1 MYCEICAQP
10 QYQPKTSTPADK
22 LESRQ
27 SACWPTT
34 NPPKFDWGECGYSLT
49 RCRLRTLR
57 TIEELWNSSMRT
69 KVCQTQTLQNKNNI
83 GLWNTTERVQPK
95 LSKSPE
101 IAQAKEKAYLT
112 QFYAGTQKKKMVGFD
127 PFHNFSA
134 PHQLLR
140 LIKNAPRTVKHTH
153 PSHILCIS
161 FDMHIIK
168 RRKNWWERQM
178 EQLDI
183 LQIILWIVST
193 WGTHARLTKRKAS
206 IPCDSS
212 IDPYNA
218 KSSMDSKKL
227 HWLSRHMSQFVQS
240 TYLMFHL
247 KLNRSAS

>member
-1 MYCEICAQP
+1 MHNPSISQKHLH
-10 QYQPKTSTPADK
+10 QQTSLRVDNQLADQQQIHQN
-22 LESRQ
+22 LTEVSV
-27 SACWPTT
+27 ATVWP
-34 NPPKFDWGECGYSLT
+34 DVVWGHWEQLKSYE
-49 RCRLRTLR
+49 TLQW
-57 TIEELWNSSMRT
+57 EP

-83 GLWNTTERVQPK
+83 GLWHTTERVQPK

-112 QFYAGTQKKKMVGFD
+112 KFYAGTQKKKMVGFD

-218 KSSMDSKKL
+218 KSSMDGFKEAPLIEQTHESVCAVNL
-227 HWLSRHMSQFVQS
+227 LDVSPQAQS
-240 TYLMFHL
+240 ISL
-247 KLNRSAS
+247 LN